1 MGFKA
6 DGVNMAEI
14 RETALGSLGG
24 GQPRSIRRRGY
35 HRALK
40 RKETWAVAE
49 QTYESMIK
57 DLWADLYSDLI
68 YKPNPFLGLSKW
80 LPSTYEK
87 DFFSTD
93 RSTVPLRFG
102 IFPKKSLWSKIKSFF
117 IR

>member
-40 RKETWAVAE
+40 RKETWAIVE
-49 QTYESMIK
+49 QEYESMIK
-57 DLWADLYSDLI
+57 DLWSDLYSDLI
-68 YKPNPFLGLSKW
+68 YKPNPFLGLSAW
-80 LPSTYEK
+80 IPNTNGEN
-87 DFFSTD
+87 FFGTD
-93 RSTVPLRFG
+93 RTVRLRY
-102 IFPKKSLWSKIKSFF
+102 PSKPSLWSRIKSFF